1 MILVI
6 AFYIYK
12 YEDEKRININNL
24 CKILEKHVFNNLIF
38 FLNNKY
44 EIKIIFISRN

>member
-12 YEDEKRININNL
+12 YEDKNIITNNL
-24 CKILEKHVFNNLIF
+24 CKIVAKYSFNNYFKTKNI
-38 FLNNKY
+38 
-44 EIKIIFISRN
+44 R

>member
-12 YEDEKRININNL
+12 YEDKNIIINTNKL
-24 CKILEKHVFNNLIF
+24 CKIVA
-38 FLNNKY
+38 KY
-44 EIKIIFISRN
+44 SFDNYFKIKNIR